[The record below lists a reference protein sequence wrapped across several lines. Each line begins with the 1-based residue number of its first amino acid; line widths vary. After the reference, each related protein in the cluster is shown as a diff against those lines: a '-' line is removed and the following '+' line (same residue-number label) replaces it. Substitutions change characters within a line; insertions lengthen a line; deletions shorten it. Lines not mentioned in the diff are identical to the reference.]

1 MKQTI
6 QNDIQEI
13 SYAERILD
21 AYEEVNSDQ
30 TELDQ
35 LADRA
40 EFNRNLFR
48 LLLVGLFCL
57 GVIIGADFIWPF
69 DTL

>member
-1 MKQTI
+1 MKPTV

-13 SYAERILD
+13 ENAENFFAALERLN
-21 AYEEVNSDQ
+21 ADQ
-30 TELDQ
+30 IELDR
-35 LADRA
+35 LAERA
-40 EFNRNLFR
+40 EFNRNLGR